1 MAQPL
6 RVVFLAHSS
15 RFSGAEIKM
24 MRLIKFADEM
34 EATVILAEDG
44 PFVEALHKAGARV
57 EIMPLAERARGL
69 KRNEVRAGLNQAL
82 AATDVARYIR
92 RLRARLVQ
100 LQPDIVDAISLK
112 AGTYGALAA
121 RLASV
126 PMVWHVQDQVTSS
139 YLSRQAVLPVRA
151 LISTLPSAVITPSKA
166 TMQALG
172 RLRRGMHAAVIPE
185 LIPLP
190 PQPVSIRAEVGRIGI
205 VGRLA
210 PWKGQDVF
218 LEAFA
223 KAYPETGPTA
233 VVIGSAIFGEDD
245 FAGEL
250 PALAERLGIG
260 DRVEFRGFRED
271 VNAELESLDLLVH
284 ASVLTEPGGTV
295 VLEGMAAGLP
305 VIAAGAGGPGEHISH
320 GSSGLLHPPGDVGSL
335 AAMLRLA
342 ADDYELRARLGV
354 AARRKAREFSP
365 EAVLGATL
373 ALYGQVLGRPLVSTA
388 AETARS
394 AV

>member
-1 MAQPL
+1 
-6 RVVFLAHSS
+6 
-15 RFSGAEIKM
+15 M
-24 MRLIKFADEM
+24 MRLIEVADEI

-44 PFVEALHKAGARV
+44 PFVEALREAGARV

-69 KRNEVRAGLNQAL
+69 KRSEVKAGLNQAL

-112 AGTYGALAA
+112 AGTYGAPAA
-121 RLASV
+121 RLAGV
-126 PMVWHVQDQVTSS
+126 PMVWHVQDQIAAS
-139 YLSRQAVLPVRA
+139 YLSRQAVLPMRL
-151 LISTLPSAVITPSKA
+151 LISTLPSAVITPSNT
-166 TMQALG
+166 TMQTLG
-172 RLRRGMHAAVIPE
+172 RLRPGMRTAVIPDA
-185 LIPLP
+185 IPMP
-190 PQPVSIRAEVGRIGI
+190 PQAVRIRREVERIGI

-210 PWKGQDVF
+210 PWKGQHVF

-223 KAYPETGPTA
+223 KAYPESGPTA

-245 FAGEL
+245 FAREL
-250 PALAERLGIG
+250 PALADRLGIG
-260 DRVEFRGFRED
+260 DRVDFRGFRQD

-295 VLEGMAAGLP
+295 VFEGMAAGLP
-305 VIAAGAGGPGEHISH
+305 VIAADSGGPGERISH
-320 GSSGLLHPPGDVGSL
+320 RSTGLLHTPGDVGSL
-335 AAMLRLA
+335 AAVLRMA
-342 ADDYELRARLGV
+342 SDDYELRARLGV
-354 AARRKAREFSP
+354 AARQRARDFSP

-373 ALYGQVLGRPLVSTA
+373 AVYGQVLGRPVVSTA

-394 AV
+394 AG

>member
-1 MAQPL
+1 MPQTL
-6 RVVFLAHSS
+6 RVVFLAHAS

-24 MRLIKFADEM
+24 VRLIEVADEL

-44 PFVEALHKAGARV
+44 PLVEALREAGARV

-69 KRNEVRAGLNQAL
+69 KRGEVRAGLNQAL

-100 LQPDIVDAISLK
+100 LQPDLVDAISLK
-112 AGTYGALAA
+112 AGTYGAPAA
-121 RLASV
+121 RLAGV
-126 PMVWHVQDQVTSS
+126 PMVWHVQDQVDSS
-139 YLSRQAVLPVRA
+139 YLSRQSVLPMRA
-151 LISTLPSAVITPSKA
+151 LISMLPSAVITPSNA
-166 TMQALG
+166 TMHTLG
-172 RLRRGMHAAVIPE
+172 RLRPGMHTAVIPDA
-185 LIPLP
+185 IPMP
-190 PQPVSIRAEVGRIGI
+190 AQPVTIRREVERIGI

-210 PWKGQDVF
+210 PWKGQHVF

-245 FAGEL
+245 FAREL
-250 PALAERLGIG
+250 PELADRLGIG
-260 DRVEFRGFRED
+260 ERVDFRGFRED

-295 VLEGMAAGLP
+295 VFEGMAAGLP
-305 VIAAGAGGPGEHISH
+305 VIAAGSGGPGERITHRST
-320 GSSGLLHPPGDVGSL
+320 GLLHTPGDVGSL
-335 AAMLRLA
+335 ATMLRTA
-342 ADDYELRARLGV
+342 SDDYELRARLGV
-354 AARRKAREFSP
+354 AARRRARDFSP
-365 EAVLGATL
+365 QAVLAATL
-373 ALYGQVLGRPLVSTA
+373 AVYGQVLGRSVVSTV

-394 AV
+394 AD